1 MINNTDSLYPFV
13 VPVQY
18 PKVGEDPSRVRVAVV
33 NASNGHRT
41 WMNIPG
47 DQIQNYI
54 PRMQW
59 VGDKLL
65 VQQLNR
71 HQNNLKFWSCDV
83 ATGKARLIHE
93 ETDAAYIEVMNNDF
107 STTRGATDD
116 LELLVKSK
124 ELVHLSEKDGWKH
137 LHAIKVDGSGSRCI
151 TNVEYDVASVYS
163 VLVDKDLTYFSAS
176 PGNAT
181 QRYLYSSSLSGKGKA
196 QRLTPKEFSGVNH
209 YSISPNGKYAIHS
222 HSSMTAPRSVRL
234 ISLPSHKVIRV
245 LANNEALKSKVDS
258 LGYRLP
264 EMIKITTEDG
274 IDLDVRILKP
284 ANFDPAKKYPVIF
297 YVYGEPWGQTC
308 TDGWSFGYDNVL
320 AEMGYV
326 VMTMDNR
333 GTPCPRGREWRKSC
347 YRQLGR
353 INIRDQAMGAKELL
367 KLPYVD
373 AERIGV
379 WGWSGGGS
387 STLNLMF
394 QYPEIYSCGIAVA
407 PVANQLYYDN
417 IYQERYMGLPQEN
430 EEDFLAGSPVSY
442 AQNLEGDLLVI
453 HGTGD
458 DNVHYQGTELLI
470 NELIKHNKIFYM
482 MAYPNRSH
490 GIYEG
495 EGTTK
500 HLYNTMM
507 TFLQDHLEPGGK

>member
-1 MINNTDSLYPFV
+1 MKIKNSLSLCLSLFVILLVTTSFAQDSEPLTLERVFYSGEFRAQSAPSSTWYKDSEYLVTREKSATAAGRDFMLTSVKSDKKSVWIKAENFIPAGQTDPIGIEDYSLSKDWSKMLIFTDSKRVWRSNTKGNYWILDIKSGELRQLGKGLPESSLMFAKFSPDEQWVAYVSDFNLFKENLSTGKISQLTEDGNIDIINGTFDWVYEEEFSCRDGFRWSPDGKSIAFWQVDATNIRDFYMINNTDSLYPFV

-41 WMNIPG
+41 WMDIPG

-83 ATGKARLIHE
+83 ATGKARLVHE

-163 VLVDKDLTYFSAS
+163 VMVDKDLTYFSAS

-234 ISLPSHKVIRV
+234 ISLPSHKVI
-245 LANNEALKSKVDS
+245 
-258 LGYRLP
+258 
-264 EMIKITTEDG
+264 
-274 IDLDVRILKP
+274 
-284 ANFDPAKKYPVIF
+284 
-297 YVYGEPWGQTC
+297 
-308 TDGWSFGYDNVL
+308 
-320 AEMGYV
+320 
-326 VMTMDNR
+326 
-333 GTPCPRGREWRKSC
+333 
-347 YRQLGR
+347 
-353 INIRDQAMGAKELL
+353 
-367 KLPYVD
+367 
-373 AERIGV
+373 
-379 WGWSGGGS
+379 
-387 STLNLMF
+387 
-394 QYPEIYSCGIAVA
+394 
-407 PVANQLYYDN
+407 
-417 IYQERYMGLPQEN
+417 PQKME
-430 EEDFLAGSPVSY
+430 
-442 AQNLEGDLLVI
+442 
-453 HGTGD
+453 
-458 DNVHYQGTELLI
+458 
-470 NELIKHNKIFYM
+470 
-482 MAYPNRSH
+482 
-490 GIYEG
+490 
-495 EGTTK
+495 
-500 HLYNTMM
+500 
-507 TFLQDHLEPGGK
+507 